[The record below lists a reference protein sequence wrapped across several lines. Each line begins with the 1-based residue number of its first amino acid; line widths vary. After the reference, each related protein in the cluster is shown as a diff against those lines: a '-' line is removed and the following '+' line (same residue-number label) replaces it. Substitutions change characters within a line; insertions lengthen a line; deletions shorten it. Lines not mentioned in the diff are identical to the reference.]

1 MRIAAAIAVAALP
14 VVVAAAA
21 DDPKKDAP
29 GKTRVEVTGCVKG
42 STLTETSLR
51 VSGVRDENPAR
62 RWRLRGP
69 KALMNRIK
77 KHAGKELEITGTT
90 THLQAGRVIGSTRIG
105 KTNIYIGGQARN
117 AGRDPLPEQPT
128 IDVEAF
134 DPTGEACR

>member
-14 VVVAAAA
+14 ILVAAA

-29 GKTRVEVTGCVKG
+29 GKTRVEVTGCVKR
-42 STLTETSLR
+42 STLTETGLR
-51 VSGVRDENPAR
+51 VSGVRDENRAR

-69 KALMNRIK
+69 KALMNQIK

-90 THLQAGRVIGSTRIG
+90 THLQSGRMIGSTRIG
-105 KTNIYIGGQARN
+105 RTNIYIGGQGGN